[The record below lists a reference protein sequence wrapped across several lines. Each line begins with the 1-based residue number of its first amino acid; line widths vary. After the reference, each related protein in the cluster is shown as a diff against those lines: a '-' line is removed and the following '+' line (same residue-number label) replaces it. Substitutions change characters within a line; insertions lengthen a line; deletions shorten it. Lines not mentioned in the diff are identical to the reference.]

1 MIIQIQNILQESK
14 NTVEKTIKSE
24 QIIKNLNAVVEII
37 FNAFSEGNKILL
49 CGNGGSA
56 SDAQHIAAELTGRF
70 FKDRTALFAEALHV
84 NSSYM
89 TAVANDYG
97 FEKTYSRLLEAKGDK
112 GDVLIAISTSGNS
125 QNIVNAVHKAKEIGM
140 MNTNFANSSGIE
152 YPTVSGIL
160 IVFAPQLIASSI
172 VLYIK
177 SKSVLVPSSQD
188 HSTSSVNFLAYVTL
202 SLIASKT
209 WSLFILSLCFM

>member
-37 FNAFSEGNKILL
+37 FNAFSAGNKILL

-56 SDAQHIAAELTGRF
+56 ADAQHIAAELTGRF

-125 QNIVNAVHKAKEIGM
+125 QNIVNAVKKAKEIGM
-140 MNTNFANSSGIE
+140 STISFTGQNDSKIKELSQICLQSPSTNTPRIQE
-152 YPTVSGIL
+152 IHIL
-160 IVFAPQLIASSI
+160 FGHIICQLVEEKIFPN
-172 VLYIK
+172 V
-177 SKSVLVPSSQD
+177 
-188 HSTSSVNFLAYVTL
+188 
-202 SLIASKT
+202 
-209 WSLFILSLCFM
+209 

>member
-1 MIIQIQNILQESK
+1 M
-14 NTVEKTIKSE
+14 
-24 QIIKNLNAVVEII
+24 NAVVEII

-97 FEKTYSRLLEAKGDK
+97 FEKTYSRLLEAKGNK
-112 GDVLIAISTSGNS
+112 GDVLI
-125 QNIVNAVHKAKEIGM
+125 
-140 MNTNFANSSGIE
+140 
-152 YPTVSGIL
+152 VSK
-160 IVFAPQLIASSI
+160 VFALGLKLIA
-172 VLYIK
+172 LGLLHPK
-177 SKSVLVPSSQD
+177 TAGTHDPLSKQAVES
-188 HSTSSVNFLAYVTL
+188 
-202 SLIASKT
+202 
-209 WSLFILSLCFM
+209 